1 MVFPSLSRE
10 FPKLIL
16 VNSKSYDKALILYIP
31 IFVFKYYVFIGIH
44 TVYISKVPCEIIV
57 VGRLCNLELSSVTT
71 GMSWNSNPSS
81 YVKDILELSIE
92 IIAVFSDYSRN
103 Q

>member
-71 GMSWNSNPSS
+71 GMS
-81 YVKDILELSIE
+81 
-92 IIAVFSDYSRN
+92 
-103 Q
+103 